1 METLTQD
8 LRYALRQL
16 AKYPGF
22 SAVAILTLA
31 LGVGANTAV
40 FSVIHA
46 LLLRALPYHDADHLV
61 RIYAVSQEKGE
72 FRGTFSP
79 PDIDDLKRSQTV
91 FQDVAAFEFQPG
103 NSGGTLIGAGQPHY
117 LATTYV
123 SGNFFSTLQASAE
136 KGRVLLPRDD
146 VKGQDL
152 QLVISHGLWE
162 RQFGSDPNVV
172 GRTVTAD
179 SITSARATF
188 TIVGVM
194 PASFQYPVL
203 QSEAW
208 APLSL
213 VTDDMVP
220 HRRGIRW
227 LSLIGRL
234 KPGVTLEQAQLETSL
249 QLKQLE
255 TAYPTANSGWEAARV
270 IGLRDSI
277 VGNVRPALLVLF
289 GAVSLVLLIACANI
303 ANLLLARGT
312 SRTREIAVRSAFG
325 AARVR
330 LVRQLLSE
338 SLVLALFGSAAGL
351 LLAYGMLRIL
361 LTMSAGTIPNP
372 EQVTI
377 DPLVVV
383 FSISAALLVWPV
395 FGLMPAW
402 KSSSVNI
409 VDGLK
414 EGARGAS
421 AGRQRTGIRELLVI
435 GETAV
440 AVMLLVATGL
450 LLNSLWR
457 LTHVDPGFN
466 AAGVLRVHLTVPSEA
481 FEHDRDQQYRTQM
494 IERVAAVPGVVAVG
508 GSKNAPLNGSGEPYP
523 FALTPA
529 SSSMQRNAI
538 VPGAGAY
545 IVTPGYF
552 EALQI
557 PLKAGRFFSRQDEAG
572 TGQVLVVNE
581 SFAKRMWG
589 TTNVV
594 GNVLYLGKQPLEV
607 IGVVQ
612 DVHNE
617 GLASEA
623 RDTVYMP
630 EKIAPRSS
638 LNLFIR
644 TKGNPLLLV
653 SAIHEAIWSID
664 KDQAL
669 SDVST
674 MEHIV
679 SENVAQPRFFTV
691 LLSVFGG
698 LAVLLAAIG
707 AYGVIS
713 YSVRERTQ
721 EFGIRIAL
729 GADRVEVLALVIR
742 QAMTLAGIGLGIGLV
757 AAVVGTRALGS
768 LLFGVKPL
776 DFATFAAAA
785 VVLIMVALLAAYLPA
800 RSATKV
806 DPLVALRY
814 E

>member
-1 METLTQD
+1 MEALLQD
-8 LRYALRQL
+8 FRYALRQI

-46 LLLRALPYHDADHLV
+46 LLLRPLPYHDADRLV
-61 RIYAVSQEKGE
+61 RIYAVSQEKNE
-72 FRGTFSP
+72 LRGTFSP
-79 PDIDDLKRSQTV
+79 LDIDDLKRSQTV
-91 FQDVAAFEFQPG
+91 FQDLAAFEFWPG
-103 NSGGTLIGAGQPHY
+103 NSGGTLIGVGQPHY

-123 SGNFFSTLQASAE
+123 SGDFFSTLQASAE
-136 KGRVLLPRDD
+136 MGRVLLPHDD
-146 VKGQDL
+146 VKGQNL

-162 RQFGSDPNVV
+162 RQFGSDPNVI

-179 SITSARATF
+179 SITPGRETF

-194 PASFQYPVL
+194 PASFQYPVP
-203 QSEAW
+203 QAEAW

-234 KPGVTLEQAQLETSL
+234 KPGVSVEQAQVATSL

-255 TAYPTANSGWEAARV
+255 AAYPNANAGWGAAQV
-270 IGLRDSI
+270 ISLRDSI
-277 VGNVRPALLVLF
+277 VGNVRPALLILF

-312 SRTREIAVRSAFG
+312 SRVREVAVRSAFG
-325 AARVR
+325 AARTR
-330 LVRQLLSE
+330 IVRQLLSE
-338 SLVLALFGSAAGL
+338 SFLLALFGSIAGL
-351 LLAYGMLRIL
+351 LLAYGMLRVL
-361 LTMSAGTIPNP
+361 PAMSAGTIPNP

-377 DPLVVV
+377 DPLVIA
-383 FSISAALLVWPV
+383 FSVGAALLVWPI

-409 VDGLK
+409 VDALK
-414 EGARGAS
+414 EGARGSS
-421 AGRQRTGIRELLVI
+421 AGRQRTGMRELLVI
-435 GETAV
+435 GETAI
-440 AVMLLVATGL
+440 AALLLVATGL

-466 AAGVLRVHLTVPSEA
+466 SSGVLRVHIAIPSSLFA
-481 FEHDRDQQYRTQM
+481 DDREHQYREQM
-494 IERVAAVPGVVAVG
+494 IDRISRVPGVLGVG
-508 GSKNAPLNGSGEPYP
+508 GSKSVPLNGGGEPYP
-523 FALTPA
+523 FGLNPV
-529 SSSMQRNAI
+529 SDNQRNAI

-545 IVTPGYF
+545 MVTPGYF

-557 PLKAGRFFSRQDEAG
+557 PLKAGRFFTAHDENG
-572 TGQVLVVNE
+572 NGEVLVVNE
-581 SFAKRMWG
+581 SFAKRVWG

-594 GNVLYLGKQPLEV
+594 GKVLYLGKQRLEV
-607 IGVVQ
+607 VGVVQ

-617 GLASEA
+617 GLASQA
-623 RDTVYMP
+623 RDTVYIP
-630 EKIAPRSS
+630 EKLAPRSS

-644 TKGNPLLLV
+644 TEGNPLLLV
-653 SAIHEAIWSID
+653 SGIRQAIWSVD
-664 KDQAL
+664 KDQAV
-669 SDVST
+669 SEVST
-674 MEHIV
+674 MQQVV
-679 SENVAQPRFFTV
+679 SENLAQPRFFTV
-691 LLSVFGG
+691 LLSIFGG

-729 GADRVEVLALVIR
+729 GADRGQVLGLVIR
-742 QAMTLAGIGLGIGLV
+742 QAMKLAGVGLGLGLV
-757 AAVVGTRALGS
+757 AAMAGTRALAS
-768 LLFGVKPL
+768 LLYGVKAL
-776 DFATFAAAA
+776 DLPTFAAAA
-785 VVLIMVALLAAYLPA
+785 IVLLIVALLAAYLPA
-800 RSATKV
+800 RAAMKV
-806 DPLVALRY
+806 DPLAALRY